1 MLSRVVG
8 TVPGAATAGLRRFS
22 SSPAAAAKVGFI
34 GLGNMGKHMAVN
46 LVKAGHTLSVFDL
59 AEGPVSE
66 LVSAGAAKADSAAAA
81 VEGADAVV
89 TMLPSSPHVKDVYL
103 SSVFPAAAEGT
114 LCIDCSTIDPNT
126 TRELAGAAQE
136 AKVRMVDAP
145 VSGGVGGAEAGT
157 LTFMV
162 GGSEVDFA
170 SASELLVSMGK
181 NLVHCGGAGNGQ

>member
-1 MLSRVVG
+1 M
-8 TVPGAATAGLRRFS
+8 
-22 SSPAAAAKVGFI
+22 
-34 GLGNMGKHMAVN
+34 
-46 LVKAGHTLSVFDL
+46 
-59 AEGPVSE
+59 SE

-136 AKVRMVDAP
+136 AKVRSA
-145 VSGGVGGAEAGT
+145 GAVHLLLNHARGFSLAHRCAWWT
-157 LTFMV
+157 RP
-162 GGSEVDFA
+162 
-170 SASELLVSMGK
+170 SAEEWGAQRLVP
-181 NLVHCGGAGNGQ
+181 